1 MPATRFEING
11 ERHYRTDQADKAY
24 PSVTTILSKCATE
37 SSKKALKNWILKNPG
52 AAQPQPSEVQR
63 YMQPARTIFEG
74 KK

>member
-11 ERHYRTDQADKAY
+11 ERHYRTGDQPDKAY

-52 AAQPQPSEVQR
+52 GSAAAAKRGSAVHQASEDYIR
-63 YMQPARTIFEG
+63 G
-74 KK
+74 K